1 MWQQAI
7 RNVAIAHGDAHTP
20 LCTATDICGFCA
32 LLQDPAT
39 GELTAMTCAMCDMTH
54 HERCSAK
61 FLQTTG
67 GMPATNLLPGGEAVE
82 SGMCIKP
89 DWFDKQTVCIFCEQF
104 IDRAGL

>member
-1 MWQQAI
+1 MKGAQQ
-7 RNVAIAHGDAHTP
+7 NSYK
-20 LCTATDICGFCA
+20 
-32 LLQDPAT
+32 LQ
-39 GELTAMTCAMCDMTH
+39 
-54 HERCSAK
+54 
-61 FLQTTG
+61 G